1 MFKIKRSA
9 FKWGNVYELDVT
21 DPCYYPYRGAM
32 RNSRKLDMRNG
43 KQVIVDLTG
52 AIRSYCLSDADNDI
66 EYSVKK
72 CYKDSG
78 APFSDW
84 EETLT
89 EAASEAH
96 GLLRPESRAALSKA
110 VEDYELGLK
119 VGETLAEE
127 AKKTNGFYQVTDTFF
142 TMVSEDKFRN
152 MFLLGVWHALS
163 DAL

>member
-1 MFKIKRSA
+1 MFKVKRSA
-9 FKWGNVYELDVT
+9 IKWGTVYELDDT
-21 DPCYYPYRGAM
+21 DTCHEQYSGTM
-32 RNSRKLDMRNG
+32 RNSRKLDIRNG
-43 KQVIVDLTG
+43 KLVVVDLTG
-52 AIRSYCLSDADNDI
+52 TIRSHCLTTKDI
-66 EYSVKK
+66 EYAMKK
-72 CYKDSG
+72 CYKD
-78 APFSDW
+78 DW

-89 EAASEAH
+89 EAASEVH

-119 VGETLAEE
+119 AGKVLAEE
-127 AKKTNGFYQVTDTFF
+127 AKKTNGLYQVTDTFF

>member
-1 MFKIKRSA
+1 MFKVKRSA
-9 FKWGNVYELDVT
+9 FKWGTVYELDVT
-21 DPCYYPYRGAM
+21 DPCHERYSGTT
-32 RNSRKLDMRNG
+32 RNSRKLDIRNG
-43 KQVIVDLTG
+43 KLVVVDLTG
-52 AIRSYCLSDADNDI
+52 TIRSHCLTTEDI
-66 EYSVKK
+66 EYEMKK

-89 EAASEAH
+89 EAASEVH
-96 GLLRPESRAALSKA
+96 GLLRPESRTALSMA

-119 VGETLAEE
+119 AGKVLAEE

>member
-1 MFKIKRSA
+1 MGVVTVFKIKRSA

-21 DPCYYPYRGAM
+21 DPCYDQYRGTM

-43 KQVIVDLTG
+43 KQVVVDLTG
-52 AIRSYCLSDADNDI
+52 KIRSYCSDI

-72 CYKDSG
+72 CYKDS
-78 APFSDW
+78 DW
-84 EETLT
+84 EEMLT
-89 EAASEAH
+89 EAASEVH

-119 VGETLAEE
+119 AGKVLAEE